1 MFWHRAQLY
10 SFHRVA
16 LSVVSF
22 PLHGVVHGRVLAGN
36 VSFIH
41 SNDHLLLVTQPCYP
55 SDTRWRQK
63 LKSSV
68 NSSKTL
74 DTWANP
80 PNGQVFWTRKN
91 GGVAFIWFTFYISLN
106 ITMVTISTIH
116 YSCIYCFSSSFSW
129 IISLIILRNERG
141 WIWRILIKVNPCVC
155 GEQWNFNR
163 LEGDVTRE
171 GWFGKTTLHC
181 DICEG
186 YYLGLG
192 RSSKQD
198 PLFWYFLVPMFG
210 FIMFYPIF
218 FLSESFPMNVIC
230 FWC

>member
-1 MFWHRAQLY
+1 
-10 SFHRVA
+10 
-16 LSVVSF
+16 
-22 PLHGVVHGRVLAGN
+22 
-36 VSFIH
+36 
-41 SNDHLLLVTQPCYP
+41 
-55 SDTRWRQK
+55 
-63 LKSSV
+63 
-68 NSSKTL
+68 
-74 DTWANP
+74 
-80 PNGQVFWTRKN
+80 
-91 GGVAFIWFTFYISLN
+91 
-106 ITMVTISTIH
+106 MVTISTIH
-116 YSCIYCFSSSFSW
+116 CSCIYCFSSSFSW

-171 GWFGKTTLHC
+171 GWFGKTTLRC

-198 PLFWYFLVPMFG
+198 PPFWYFLVPMFG

-230 FWC
+230 FCCFLSNGTFNNMVTHICAISMKQCMQATNKGIVLKRINEKLCIGLRCLSSTRVFYCSPDNN

>member
-1 MFWHRAQLY
+1 MKY
-10 SFHRVA
+10 E
-16 LSVVSF
+16 
-22 PLHGVVHGRVLAGN
+22 
-36 VSFIH
+36 
-41 SNDHLLLVTQPCYP
+41 
-55 SDTRWRQK
+55 
-63 LKSSV
+63 
-68 NSSKTL
+68 TL

-116 YSCIYCFSSSFSW
+116 CSCIYCFSSSFSW

-171 GWFGKTTLHC
+171 GWFSKTTLHC

-198 PLFWYFLVPMFG
+198 PPFWYFRCLVSSCFTPSSFCRKVFPWMSSASG
-210 FIMFYPIF
+210 VSQCC
-218 FLSESFPMNVIC
+218 FLSNGTFNNMVTHIC
-230 FWC
+230 AISMKQCMQATNKGIVLKRINEKLCIGLRCLSSTRVFYCSPDNN

>member
-1 MFWHRAQLY
+1 MKY
-10 SFHRVA
+10 E
-16 LSVVSF
+16 
-22 PLHGVVHGRVLAGN
+22 
-36 VSFIH
+36 
-41 SNDHLLLVTQPCYP
+41 
-55 SDTRWRQK
+55 
-63 LKSSV
+63 
-68 NSSKTL
+68 TL

-116 YSCIYCFSSSFSW
+116 CSCIYCFSSSFSW

-171 GWFGKTTLHC
+171 GWFSKTTLHC

-198 PLFWYFLVPMFG
+198 PPFWYFLVPMFG